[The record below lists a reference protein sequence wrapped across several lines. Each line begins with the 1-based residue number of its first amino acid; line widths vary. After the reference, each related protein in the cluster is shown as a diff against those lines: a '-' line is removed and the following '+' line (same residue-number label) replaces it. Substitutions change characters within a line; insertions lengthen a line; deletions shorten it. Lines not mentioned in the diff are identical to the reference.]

1 MEDLKRVFQ
10 KQKQNFNIRK
20 TTLNIQNINWQ
31 IKLLLFTT
39 ILFITKKQLQ
49 YKTVLLTILKKIKIL
64 FQLQYEYKIC
74 LAKIELSKLTGYQ
87 FWM

>member
-1 MEDLKRVFQ
+1 
-10 KQKQNFNIRK
+10 
-20 TTLNIQNINWQ
+20 
-31 IKLLLFTT
+31 
-39 ILFITKKQLQ
+39 LQ

-87 FWM
+87 FWK

>member
-1 MEDLKRVFQ
+1 LEDLKRVF
-10 KQKQNFNIRK
+10 QKQNFNIRK

>member
-1 MEDLKRVFQ
+1 MEDLKRVF
-10 KQKQNFNIRK
+10 QKQNFNIRK